1 MMLNR
6 TITALLLASFFL
18 AILVLFND
26 EYFGIKVQLIV
37 ASSFTLIPIL
47 AFNEWLIITKTN
59 SASKK
64 ILLSIFVLL
73 MLLLAYFSNYILIK
87 YINIIYLAFW
97 LLVSLDIIFGSHFTK
112 LILQKSPTIIAFFVI
127 LTSWYLLLS
136 FDSSGTTFTSE
147 TQGLL
152 FLNDSIGG
160 NLNYYFILLFLL
172 VSLSDTSGYI
182 IGKKFGTTPLCPI
195 ISPNK
200 TVEGFLSSL
209 LLPIIIFYFLLSFF
223 FNFPILMLDFL
234 FIFICCI
241 YCTIGD
247 LFISLLKRINDVKN
261 TGSIL
266 PGHGGILDRI
276 DSYLPVIPI
285 FQFWLFL

>member
-1 MMLNR
+1 M
-6 TITALLLASFFL
+6 
-18 AILVLFND
+18 
-26 EYFGIKVQLIV
+26 
-37 ASSFTLIPIL
+37 
-47 AFNEWLIITKTN
+47 
-59 SASKK
+59 
-64 ILLSIFVLL
+64 FVLL
-73 MLLLAYFSNYILIK
+73 MTLLAYFSNYILIK

-97 LLVSLDIIFGSHFTK
+97 LFVSLDIIFGSHFTK
-112 LILQKSPTIIAFFVI
+112 LILQKSPIVVAFFVI
-127 LTSWYLLLS
+127 LASWYLLLS
-136 FDSSGTTFTSE
+136 FDSSGSTLASE

-172 VSLSDTSGYI
+172 VSLADISGYI
-182 IGKKFGTTPLCPI
+182 IGKKFGTTPLCPT

-200 TVEGFLSSL
+200 TAEGFLSSL
-209 LLPIIIFYFLLSFF
+209 ILPIIIFYFLLSFF

-247 LFISLLKRINDVKN
+247 LFISLLKRINDVKDA
-261 TGSIL
+261 GSVL